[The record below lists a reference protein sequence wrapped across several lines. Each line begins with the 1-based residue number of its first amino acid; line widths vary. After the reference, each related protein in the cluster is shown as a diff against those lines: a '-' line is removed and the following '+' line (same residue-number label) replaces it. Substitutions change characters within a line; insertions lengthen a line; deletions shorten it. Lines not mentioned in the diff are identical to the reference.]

1 MKARRFFL
9 SILCLLT
16 TVAVSAQCSMCR
28 AVAETGNG
36 TGKAG
41 GLNDAIIYLMI
52 APYIILFVFFRKKI
66 WSFLKELRAMW
77 N

>member
-1 MKARRFFL
+1 MKARGLFL
-9 SILCLLT
+9 SILFLLV
-16 TVAVSAQCSMCR
+16 TVAASAQCAMCR